1 MPKETYIFQR
11 IEKKYIL
18 TEEQKSQL
26 FSAISSKICGDEFGK
41 STICSAYFDTP
52 DYRLIR
58 NSIDAKAY
66 KEKLRL
72 RSYGSADPDGYVFLE
87 LKKKYKSVVYK
98 RRISLKYSD
107 AMDYIYKG
115 IKPQDSQIMREIDY
129 SMRFY
134 GYPQP
139 RSVIS
144 YEREAFFVNDLPAL
158 RITFDTNV
166 RYRNE
171 NLELT
176 HPTDGKLIL
185 PRDIT
190 IMEIKTDGSM
200 PIWLSR
206 ELDRCDILPSSF
218 SKYGRAYLEFSRAK
232 NSPDMTPGY
241 ALV

>member
-18 TEEQKSQL
+18 TEEQKSQF
-26 FSAISSKICGDEFGK
+26 FSTIEPKICGDEFGR

-115 IKPQDSQIMREIDY
+115 IKPPDSQIMREIDY

-144 YEREAFFVNDLPAL
+144 YEREAFYVKDLPAL

-176 HPTDGKLIL
+176 YPTDGKLIL
-185 PRDIT
+185 PQDIT

-200 PIWLSR
+200 PLWLSH
-206 ELDRCDILPSSF
+206 ELDRYQILPSSF
-218 SKYGRAYLEFSRAK
+218 SKYGTAYREFSKEKIGPA
-232 NSPDMTPGY
+232 MTPGY
-241 ALV
+241 VLV